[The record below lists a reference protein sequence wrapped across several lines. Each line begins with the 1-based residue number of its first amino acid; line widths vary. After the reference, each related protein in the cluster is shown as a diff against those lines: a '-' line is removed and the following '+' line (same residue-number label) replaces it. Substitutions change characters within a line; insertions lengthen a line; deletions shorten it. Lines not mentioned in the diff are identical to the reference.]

1 MGSNLGSAV
10 NADFKTT
17 KRFNLEPIEWFNLE
31 TAKRF
36 NLETAKRFNLEPIEW
51 FNLKTTVLL
60 HFKENLEFLSESRS
74 SRFRK

>member
-17 KRFNLEPIEWFNLE
+17 KRFNLEPIEW
-31 TAKRF
+31 F

>member
-10 NADFKTT
+10 NADF
-17 KRFNLEPIEWFNLE
+17 E

-36 NLETAKRFNLEPIEW
+36 NLESIEWFNFETAKRFSLESIEW
-51 FNLKTTVLL
+51 FNLETTVLL
-60 HFKENLEFLSESRS
+60 HFKDNLDFLSESSS